1 MSSKETIFNVLAR
14 ADHGQ
19 FVEDLNAALR
29 EVNAKVLE
37 TGCKG
42 EITIKVKV
50 DKTSGMNTGL
60 EVACAFAA
68 KVPQPPRAP
77 DLYFTDE
84 EGQLSRKDPRQPDLP
99 GTDNVAPLRS

>member
-1 MSSKETIFNVLAR
+1 MSKENIFNVLSR

-19 FVEDLNAALR
+19 FLADLNEALR
-29 EVNAKVLE
+29 TVNAKVLE

-42 EITIKVKV
+42 EINIKVKI
-50 DKTSGMNTGL
+50 DKTAGMNTGL
-60 EVACAFAA
+60 EVACAFTS
-68 KVPQPPRAP
+68 KVPQPPRPA

-84 EGQLSRKDPRQPDLP
+84 EGELSRKDPRQPELP